1 MIARM
6 MAKIIKM
13 LSTTPMTVIKTLLFF
28 DHLGSLL
35 FVLYCLRLARTR
47 DLAIVSVENDKN

>member
-1 MIARM
+1 MI
-6 MAKIIKM
+6 AKIINM
-13 LSTTPMTVIKTLLFF
+13 LSTTPIIVMTIFLFF

-47 DLAIVSVENDKN
+47 DLAIASNKNDEK